1 MKDFELDER
10 KGEVVDTKYLYGKQW
25 DVLESFLFDHSR
37 DQDYFLLSFDGNDV
51 YLNNYYGYVVIRT
64 NDNEILFSGL

>member
-10 KGEVVDTKYLYGKQW
+10 KGEVVGTRYLYRKQW
-25 DVLESFLFDHSR
+25 EVLESFLFDHSQ

-64 NDNEILFSGL
+64 NNNEILFSGL